1 MSNRTNDSKIRCGWV
16 PFAKSNCQF
25 QSKDAD
31 DLFQCLSSFLEFKIF
46 ATISLFL
53 DLFLI
58 SCSLVVVYLRRKI
71 DIQGAEI
78 DSIGAPLKGCSQN
91 LVKINRKIDTVRIN

>member
-78 DSIGAPLKGCSQN
+78 VFTKPCKS
-91 LVKINRKIDTVRIN
+91 